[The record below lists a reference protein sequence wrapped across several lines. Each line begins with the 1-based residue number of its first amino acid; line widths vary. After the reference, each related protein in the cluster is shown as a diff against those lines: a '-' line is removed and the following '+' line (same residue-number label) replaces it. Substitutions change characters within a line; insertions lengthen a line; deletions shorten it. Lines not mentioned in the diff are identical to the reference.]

1 MGAERLPGCKHLG
14 SFVVYITANH
24 SAVIIIGVLFAQ
36 GAGMRRRDVI
46 KVVAGSAIAW
56 PRLARAQRQ
65 ARIPRVGVL
74 WHAANFEEETP
85 YYQSLVKG
93 FSDLGYIDGQNITL
107 EHRFPNEVPEIF
119 DKMAAELVSLNC
131 DVLVGAGAAG
141 PHLKQATKTIPIV
154 YMFIPDPIGAGLV
167 ESIARPGG
175 NVTGLSNFSVQL
187 SAKRLQ
193 YLKEIV
199 PTVTRVGLLINLYV
213 KEAMEFGG
221 KIGVETQ
228 SFEVRSLSDFEPAF
242 DAMVKAG
249 MQGVVA
255 NGESLIFQARK
266 VIADL
271 ALARSL
277 PSCVYVRELLEA
289 GGLISY
295 GVDQRAMARRA
306 AVYVDRILKGEK
318 PAELPVEQPT
328 KFELLINLKT
338 AKALGVIAPPAL
350 IALADEVID

>member
-1 MGAERLPGCKHLG
+1 
-14 SFVVYITANH
+14 
-24 SAVIIIGVLFAQ
+24 
-36 GAGMRRRDVI
+36 MRRREFITLV
-46 KVVAGSAIAW
+46 GSTAAMWW
-56 PRLARAQRQ
+56 PCLARAQRQ

-74 WHAANFEEETP
+74 WHAANIEEETP
-85 YYQSLVKG
+85 VYQNLVKG

-141 PHLKQATKTIPIV
+141 PHLKKATSTIPIV
-154 YMFIPDPIGAGLV
+154 FMFIPDPIGAGLV
-167 ESIARPGG
+167 ENIARPGG

-199 PTVTRVGLLINLYV
+199 PTVTRVGLLINPNVKISNLYV
-213 KEAMEFGG
+213 KEAMEFGD

-266 VIADL
+266 VIADF
-271 ALARSL
+271 ALARNL
-277 PSCVYVRELLEA
+277 ELRLCE
-289 GGLISY
+289 
-295 GVDQRAMARRA
+295 RAS
-306 AVYVDRILKGEK
+306 
-318 PAELPVEQPT
+318 
-328 KFELLINLKT
+328 
-338 AKALGVIAPPAL
+338 
-350 IALADEVID
+350 